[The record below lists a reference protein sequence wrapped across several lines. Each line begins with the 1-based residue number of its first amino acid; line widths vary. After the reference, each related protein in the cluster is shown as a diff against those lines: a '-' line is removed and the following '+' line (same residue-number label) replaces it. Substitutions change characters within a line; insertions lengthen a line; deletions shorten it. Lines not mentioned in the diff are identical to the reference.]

1 MASRRP
7 PRLIRLTSLFVV
19 AVMGSSSLVDAA
31 RGATPTARPAAAPN
45 AASLPGP
52 LRSTQK
58 PIPTR
63 GAPVLQASKATR
75 STAPTKPVPANGH
88 PAEVLSQRSA
98 SKQVFRNSN
107 GSYTAR
113 QYFAPQFER
122 RGTSWQKINTTI
134 TAEKAVPLAPG
145 QAPDSTAPTYLVAGN
160 GWTVRFSTSDN
171 ATGLL
176 QLQMGSG
183 TVSFQPLQAARVVP
197 TLLTRDGAQVVR
209 YPDLWPGTDVEYY
222 ITTTAVKENII
233 LKSKQ
238 AAGRYVFGIRGAA
251 LQADLA
257 NKGGYKI
264 VGALQNQFGVSPI
277 NLILNKFGYVGT
289 PVYRQTYGGGEL
301 AITVDQAYLA
311 KLPATAFPA
320 VIDPGVYRSTFG
332 TRGGGNYVS
341 FKTDGTICY
350 SNVCNL
356 YAGALYDSNGYLRY
370 WRGAYFASYDW
381 FRNSSIQLLHA
392 NLHLTQRT
400 NAGFWTGT
408 YDGHTFTIGHATCLN
423 NFNCVDGWYNS
434 SYFGTAGDL
443 DATPI
448 YQNAINGGDWGAWL
462 MVGGED
468 GSTSSFKNF
477 DPDNS
482 FVDFT
487 YNNLPTAAGPELP
500 STDPNSTVTVTTQT
514 PQLQVG
520 VASDPDG
527 DALKYRFQVLTTNG
541 TIVWDTDWNP
551 TRQWIVPDGLL
562 QDGATYQW
570 TYNVADPYWSSL
582 QRQPAF
588 RTGGRFTVDLRT
600 GKDKTQTYDS
610 VGPVDVNLST
620 GNAFADINT
629 QSMSALGGNIG
640 LTLNYNTPISS
651 RRGLTAEYF
660 NGQSFGATPNYRRT
674 EPNINANWDLG
685 TPVPN
690 IINPDNFS
698 ARWTGYFVAPNTGT
712 YYFGAVVDD
721 TVTLTVKGA
730 QVFSGSCFQ
739 GPCYGSAIDLQAGQT
754 VPFKAEFIEATGP
767 AYARVYVK
775 GAVAEDIVRQ
785 DWFRTVAYPTSQNS
799 GLTGTYYYDDGSHD
813 PSKFATNKFMVR
825 TDATVNF
832 DWGSGAPIPG
842 GPQDN
847 FYVHWEGYYK
857 VPTTGSYQFG
867 AGADDGYRL
876 KINDQVVTEDW
887 TPHGYSQTYAATPL
901 SLTAGQTARISLDY
915 WEVGGGASVKLL
927 LNGPSSTGVIEPQ
940 FLIPSARVLPA
951 GWSIS
956 ADADGNLTYDHLA
969 VRQNGDIILYEPDG
983 TEHLYSSTG
992 SGYKPPV
999 NEYATLAKN
1008 ANGTYQVTDDGG
1020 RSYVFN
1026 VDGTLQATTTP
1037 TDSRK
1042 PAALSY
1048 VYGARNGIPTLTQI
1062 VDGVTPGR
1070 SGSLYY
1076 AGDSQCAGQAGQ
1088 PAVPAGFDSAP
1099 PTGYLCAF
1107 TTTDGNRSDFFYSGG
1122 ALARVLGP
1130 GGEAYDMA
1138 YDPTSG
1144 AMTGIRDVAANDAVS
1159 AGVRASDASVTTEIG
1174 YDNLARATSVRGP
1187 GATSTATRHTDTI
1200 EYLPT
1205 STKRHTNDAAEP
1217 NGYSQ
1222 YIEYDLLLRTTKDCD
1237 VQALCTQNEWD
1248 ASKDLLYATTDP
1260 TGLRSTTIY
1269 DANDVSTDQYGPAPA
1284 AWFGS
1289 DRRPLSQYTGQVP
1302 HTQTAYDEGIRGPS
1316 VGWYDYS
1323 QPLGNPAGVLFG
1335 SPKLY
1340 TTGLSSSSPGT
1351 VSADLTT
1358 PPITPSTGMQGFGLR
1373 ATGKLW
1379 LPNGTYWINAATS
1392 DGVRVWIDDVLVVD
1406 GWADA
1411 ASRTVT
1417 GTSFTVNSPTPKRL
1431 RIEAYRRSASAG
1443 IFSLT
1448 MKQDGGFDW
1457 TSNWSSWLKP
1467 DYNLPTTTRVF
1478 DSQTQD
1484 LTTTSNYG
1492 PNPEYGL
1499 LNSTTADAGGLN
1511 LTTSLGYEAPGTGF
1525 LRQTSKTLPGGVSY
1539 AYQHY
1544 GAAETRANPCVTGSP
1559 AVSQAG
1565 FVKGKSDPDPDG
1577 SGPLTARTQEMVYDS
1592 SGRIVATRYN
1602 ADPWTCTSYDA
1613 RGRIT
1618 QTVIPAIGQ
1627 NAGRTVSNNYAVG
1640 GNPLIT
1646 STTDPVGTITVENDL
1661 LGRTVRYTDVH
1672 GDTTTSSYDNSGHLA
1687 QRQSP
1692 LGTETFSYDQFDR
1705 LTKQTLDGT
1714 TYASV
1719 SYDQYGRID
1728 HVDYP
1733 DAGGMKLSLGRD
1745 SLGRTSAYQYNLQAA
1760 QLGTNKVAN
1769 PSAETGAGTPPQPA
1783 NWTANSWGSNTASLT
1798 YVNDAH
1804 TGSRSLRTEVSAYT
1818 DGDAKWYFDPVAITG
1833 STRYTYTDYSKS
1845 NVYSTFDVQY
1855 TLADG
1860 SLTYQWL
1867 GGKDPSADWS
1877 QASYTFTAPAN
1888 AVKASVFHLLERV
1901 GWLQI
1906 DDADLHETTTALSS
1920 NDTVTRSQSGNI
1932 VSGTE
1937 NGTAKTYSYDTA
1949 GRLTAATIGT
1959 HSYNYGFGPE
1969 ASSCAGSTNPNA
1981 GKNGNRTTQTI
1992 DGTTTTYCYD
2002 YADRLVSSSNPLT
2015 SSPTYDGHGNL
2026 TTIGAGGS
2034 PLRLDYDS
2042 SDRSHGLVQY
2052 DGSGNGFAQYYDRD
2066 VQNRI
2071 VGRYKNSITAWNWAD
2086 TSGGQY
2092 FYDYTG
2098 SGDTPDYVRD
2108 QQWNIVEKYLQLAGG
2123 VLLTIRPQD
2132 QTASKQKTYSLPNI
2146 HGDVMVTTDADG
2158 VKTGDYSYD
2167 PFGNPLGSSP
2177 NNTAPESAFGWVG
2190 QNEKLSETSF
2200 ALTPTQMGARVYLP
2214 SIGRFASV
2222 DPVEGGTDNAYA
2234 YPNDPVNEFDLDGQF
2249 DFKLLA
2255 RRIANLA
2262 SIGAII
2268 PGPIG
2273 MVSSGVATVAFAAG
2287 GNWKM
2292 AGVAGLSLVTGGGAG
2307 ALAAKLLQKTSVTKN
2322 AVTAIMGVQA
2332 KLPLTGVQSRL
2343 FGVNGMLNG
2352 HGSMLAK
2359 ATGGVRFGWSK
2370 AKIGGR
2376 GPAKLVYR
2384 VGLRD
2389 SHNYLYKLPTPYKYH
2404 NVIHGRW
2411 R

>member
-1 MASRRP
+1 MAPRRP
-7 PRLIRLTSLFVV
+7 WRLIRLTSLFTV
-19 AVMGSSSLVDAA
+19 AIMASSSLVAA
-31 RGATPTARPAAAPN
+31 ATPATPTARPAATPKAG
-45 AASLPGP
+45 SLPGP

-63 GAPVLQASKATR
+63 GAPVLAASHTTR
-75 STAPTKPVPANGH
+75 TTAPSKPTPPVNSRPV
-88 PAEVLSQRSA
+88 EVLSQRSA
-98 SKQVFRNSN
+98 SKQVFRNPD

-122 RGTSWQKINTTI
+122 RGTAWQKINTTI
-134 TAEKAVPLAPG
+134 TAEKAAPLAPG
-145 QAPDSTAPTYLVAGN
+145 QAPESTDPAYIVSGN
-160 GWTVRFSTSDN
+160 DWTIRFGASDN
-171 ATGLL
+171 PAGLL
-176 QLQMGSG
+176 QLQMGNQS
-183 TVSFQPLQAARVVP
+183 VSFQPLQAARVVP
-197 TLLTRDGAQVVR
+197 VVITRAGAQVVR

-222 ITTTAVKENII
+222 VTTTAVKENII
-233 LKSKQ
+233 LKSKG
-238 AAGRYVFGIRGAA
+238 AAGRYLFNVRGAT
-251 LQADLA
+251 LQPDAA
-257 NKGGYKI
+257 NKGGYKL

-289 PVYRQTYGGGEL
+289 PVYRQTYKGGAL
-301 AITVDQAYLA
+301 AITVDSAYLA
-311 KLPATAFPA
+311 KLPAAAFPA

-332 TRGGGNYVS
+332 SRAGGNYVS

-356 YAGALYDSNGYLRY
+356 YAGSLYDSNWNLRY
-370 WRGAYFASYDW
+370 WRGAYFAPYDW
-381 FRNSSIQLLHA
+381 FRNSSVQLLHA

-434 SYFGTAGDL
+434 AYFGTAGDL

-468 GSTSSFKNF
+468 GSDSSFKNF

-487 YNNLPTAAGPELP
+487 YNNHPTTSAPELP
-500 STDPNSTVTVTTQT
+500 SNNPNTTVTVTTQT
-514 PQLQVG
+514 PQLQVSA
-520 VASDPDG
+520 ASDPDG
-527 DALKYRFQVLTTNG
+527 DPVKYRFQVQTSNNV
-541 TIVWDTDWNP
+541 IVWDTDWNV

-562 QDGATYQW
+562 QDGATYKW
-570 TYNVADPYWSSL
+570 TYAVQDPYWSS
-582 QRQPAF
+582 PFAS
-588 RTGGRFTVDLRT
+588 GGSFTVDLRT

-610 VGPVDVNLST
+610 VGPVDVNLGT
-620 GNAFADINT
+620 GNVFADINT
-629 QSMSALGGNIG
+629 QSISALGGNIG
-640 LTLNYNTPISS
+640 LALNYNTPIST

-660 NGQSFGATPNYRRT
+660 NGQGFGATPNYRRT
-674 EPNINANWDLG
+674 EPNINTNWDLG
-685 TPVPN
+685 TPVPG
-690 IINPDNFS
+690 IIDPPDNFS
-698 ARWTGYFVAPNTGT
+698 ARWTGYFVAPATGT

-721 TVTLTVKGA
+721 VVTLTVNGT
-730 QVFSGSCFQ
+730 QVFGGSCYQ
-739 GPCYGSAIDLQAGQT
+739 GPCYGSAINLQVGQT
-754 VPFKAEFIEATGP
+754 VSFKAEFIEATGP

-775 GAVAEDIVRQ
+775 GAVAEQVVPQ
-785 DWFRTVAYPTSQNS
+785 DWFRTVAYPNSQNS
-799 GLTGTYYYDDGSHD
+799 GLTGTYYNDDGSHD
-813 PSKFATNKFMVR
+813 PTKFATNKFMVR

-832 DWGSGAPIPG
+832 DWGGSAPIPG

-847 FYVHWEGYYK
+847 FYVRWEGFYK
-857 VPTTGSYQFG
+857 VPTNGSYYFG
-867 AGADDGYRL
+867 AGGDDGYRL
-876 KINDQVVTEDW
+876 KINDQVVAENW
-887 TPHGYSQTYAATPL
+887 ASHPYIPTYAATPL
-901 SLTAGQTARISLDY
+901 TLTAGQTVRISLDY
-915 WEVGGGASVKLL
+915 WEAGGGASAKLL
-927 LNGPSSTGVIEPQ
+927 LNGPSSQGVIEPQ

-951 GWSIS
+951 GWNIS
-956 ADADGNLTYDHLA
+956 ADADGDLTYDHLA

-1026 VDGTLQATTTP
+1026 VDGTLQATVTP

-1042 PAALSY
+1042 PAALNY

-1062 VDGVTPGR
+1062 VDGVTPDR

-1107 TTTDGNRSDFFYSGG
+1107 VTTDGTRSDFFYSSGT
-1122 ALARVLGP
+1122 LARVLGP
-1130 GGEAYDMA
+1130 GGEAYDMV
-1138 YDPTSG
+1138 YDPSSG
-1144 AMTGIRDVAANDAVS
+1144 ALTGIRDVAANDAVA
-1159 AGVRASDASVTTEIG
+1159 AGIRTNDASVSTEVT
-1174 YDNLARATSVRGP
+1174 YDNLARAISVRGP
-1187 GATSTATRHTDTI
+1187 GASSTATRHTDTI

-1222 YIEYDLLLRTTKDCD
+1222 YIEYDNLLRTTKDCD
-1237 VQALCTQNEWD
+1237 VQALCTLNEWD
-1248 ASKDLLYATTDP
+1248 TNKDLLYATTDP
-1260 TGLRSTTIY
+1260 TGLKSTTIY
-1269 DANDVSTDQYGPAPA
+1269 DANDVSTDQYGPAPTT
-1284 AWFGS
+1284 WFGS
-1289 DRRPLSQYTGQVP
+1289 DRKPLSQYTNQVP

-1323 QPLGNPAGVLFG
+1323 QPAGNPAGVLFG
-1335 SPKLY
+1335 SPKFY
-1340 TTGLSSSSPGT
+1340 TTGLSSSTPGT
-1351 VSADLTT
+1351 LSVDLST
-1358 PPITPSTGMQGFGLR
+1358 PPITPGTGMQGFGLR

-1379 LPNGTYWINAATS
+1379 LPNGTYWMNASTS
-1392 DGVRVWIDDVLVVD
+1392 DGVRVWIDDILVVD

-1411 ASRTVT
+1411 ASRTVS
-1417 GTSFTVNSPTPKRL
+1417 GTSFTVNSSTPKRL
-1431 RIEAYRRSASAG
+1431 RIEAYRRTGSG
-1443 IFSLT
+1443 GTFGLT
-1448 MKQDGGFDW
+1448 MKQDDGFDW
-1457 TSNWSSWLKP
+1457 TSNWSNWLKP
-1467 DYNLPTTTRVF
+1467 DYNLPTTTKVF

-1484 LTTTSNYG
+1484 ITTASNYG

-1499 LNSTTADAGGLN
+1499 LNSTTEDAGGLN
-1511 LTTSLGYEAPGTGF
+1511 LTTSFGYEAPGAGF
-1525 LRQTSKTLPGGVSY
+1525 LRQTSKTLPAGNSY
-1539 AYQHY
+1539 SYQHY
-1544 GAAETRANPCVTGSP
+1544 GVTETRANPCVTGSP

-1577 SGPLTARTQEMVYDS
+1577 SGALTARTQEMVYDS

-1618 QTVIPAIGQ
+1618 QTVIPTIGQ
-1627 NAGRTVSNNYAVG
+1627 NAGRTISNNYAVG

-1646 STTDPVGTITVENDL
+1646 STTDPIGTITVENDL
-1661 LGRTVRYTDVH
+1661 LGRTVRYTDVY
-1672 GDTTTSSYDNSGHLA
+1672 GDTTISTYDDSGRLA

-1705 LTKQTLDGT
+1705 LTQQKLDGT

-1745 SLGRTSAYQYNLQAA
+1745 GLGRSSAYTYNLLAA
-1760 QLGTNKVAN
+1760 QPGANMVAN
-1769 PSAETGAGTPPQPA
+1769 PSAETASGTPPQPV
-1783 NWTANSWGSNTASLT
+1783 NWTANSWGGTTASLT

-1804 TGSRSLRTEVSAYT
+1804 TGSRSLRTEISAHT
-1818 DGDAKWYFDPVAITG
+1818 DGDAKWYFDPVPITG
-1833 STRYTYTDYSKS
+1833 NTRYTYTNYSKS
-1845 NVYSTFDVQY
+1845 NVSSTFDVQY

-1860 SLTYQWL
+1860 SLSYQWL
-1867 GGKDPSADWS
+1867 GDKDPSADWS
-1877 QASYTFTAPAN
+1877 QASFTFTAPAN
-1888 AVKASVFHLLERV
+1888 AVKASVFHLIERV
-1901 GWLQI
+1901 GWLQV
-1906 DDADLHETTTALSS
+1906 DDADMHETTTALSL
-1920 NDTVTRSQSGNI
+1920 NDTVTRSQSGDI

-1937 NGTAKTYSYDTA
+1937 NGTSKTYSYDKA

-1959 HSYNYGFGPE
+1959 HSYSYGFGPE
-1969 ASSCAGSTNPNA
+1969 DTSCAGSTNPNA
-1981 GKNGNRTTQTI
+1981 GKNGNRTTQTV
-1992 DGTTTTYCYD
+1992 DGVTTTYCYD

-2015 SSPTYDGHGNL
+2015 SSPTYDGRGNL
-2026 TTIGAGGS
+2026 TKLGAGGS

-2052 DGSGNGFAQYYDRD
+2052 DASGNGFAQYYDRD

-2086 TSGGQY
+2086 AGGQY

-2098 SGDTPDYVRD
+2098 SGDTPDYVRN
-2108 QQWNIVEKYLQLAGG
+2108 QQWVIVEKYLQLPGG

-2132 QTASKQKTYSLPNI
+2132 QTASKQKTYSLPNV

-2158 VKTGDYSYD
+2158 TKTGNYSYD
-2167 PFGNPLGSSP
+2167 PFGNPLGSTP

-2190 QNEKLSETSF
+2190 QHEKLTETSF

-2234 YPNDPVNEFDLDGQF
+2234 YPNDPVNVFDLTGQF
-2249 DFKLLA
+2249 SLNWKKIGKA
-2255 RRIANLA
+2255 VAIGA
-2262 SIGAII
+2262 SIGSVL
-2268 PGPIG
+2268 PGPWG
-2273 MVSSGVATVAFAAG
+2273 MAAAAVAAG
-2287 GNWKM
+2287 AYAAIGDRRS
-2292 AGVAGLSLVTGGGAG
+2292 AGQMVIQIGLSAVGAG
-2307 ALAAKLLQKTSVTKN
+2307 AATYAVKALKASPVAIKVGIRAKGTVASIAHALTKERTIGKVRIAPFGNPGANHGDGSPHWAARAPHYHVKTAAKPENPNARTS
-2322 AVTAIMGVQA
+2322 A
-2332 KLPLTGVQSRL
+2332 KWHRPWETL
-2343 FGVNGMLNG
+2343 F
-2352 HGSMLAK
+2352 
-2359 ATGGVRFGWSK
+2359 R
-2370 AKIGGR
+2370 R
-2376 GPAKLVYR
+2376 R
-2384 VGLRD
+2384 R
-2389 SHNYLYKLPTPYKYH
+2389 
-2404 NVIHGRW
+2404 
-2411 R
+2411 